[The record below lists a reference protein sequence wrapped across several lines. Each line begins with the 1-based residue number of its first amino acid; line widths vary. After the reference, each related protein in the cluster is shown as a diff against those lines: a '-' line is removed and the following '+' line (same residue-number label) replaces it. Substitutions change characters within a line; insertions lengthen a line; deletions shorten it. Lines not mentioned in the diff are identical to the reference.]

1 MQNVKFS
8 ELLHRYKVF
17 FFDSYGVIKNY
28 KGIIDGV
35 PQLFEQLH
43 RNNIPYYLLT
53 NDASRSPAEMAEKF
67 HQTGLNWITEEVIIT
82 SGMMAKEYL
91 KYKVPQGKVAYLGTL
106 GSAYYV
112 ESLGLEAI
120 HLNDLQRQD
129 FDDIKAFLFLDD
141 EGFDWSNSI
150 NLTINLLRKRNI
162 PVVVANSDK
171 IYPVSKEQVAV
182 AIGSLANLVESIV
195 QKRFIKFGKPDS
207 QMFMYAYEKLLEKQV
222 VSKSEILMIGDTLH
236 TDILGG
242 NKFGLDTA
250 LVLSGNTL
258 LEQLEHSVNN
268 TGIIPTYVCESV
280 SMLD

>member
-1 MQNVKFS
+1 MHQIHFS
-8 ELLHRYKVF
+8 ELLNQYKVF

-43 RNNIPYYLLT
+43 TNKTPFYILT
-53 NDASRSPAEMAEKF
+53 NDASRSPYEMATKF
-67 HQTGLNWITEEVIIT
+67 HSAGLEWITEEEIIT

-91 KYKVPQGKVAYLGTL
+91 KYKVPTGKIAYLGTY

-112 ESLGLEAI
+112 ESLGLEAV
-120 HLNDLQRQD
+120 HLSDLEHHD

-141 EGFDWSNSI
+141 EGFDWSDSI

-162 PVVVANSDK
+162 PIVVANSDK
-171 IYPVSKEQVAV
+171 IYPVSKEQIAV

-207 QMFMYAYEKLLEKQV
+207 QMFMYAYEKLLEKQA
-222 VSKSEILMIGDTLH
+222 VSKNEILMVGDTLH

-258 LEQLEHSVNN
+258 VEQLNYSVNN
-268 TGIIPTYVCESV
+268 TGIIPTYVCESIGI
-280 SMLD
+280 